1 MIRPII
7 TKAFRRF
14 SPQVALF
21 AVLAITLLLPAT
33 VISAPLA
40 SVFVNGV
47 RIDSYP
53 IVKEG
58 VSYLPIQVMAQALK
72 AEITWDSK
80 LNLVKVNGE
89 ASSATVMNQDGKLY
103 LPIEAFVTAMGG
115 NVAYDGRQNV
125 IRIQTDGTSAS
136 TASVPATKTS
146 AASVQP
152 HTAVAIP
159 AVTPSITPSTS
170 ATIPI
175 GSGQSGTS
183 VQGKYGNSSGTAAGT
198 TTGYGS
204 STGYGSGT
212 TGYGSSTG
220 YGTSTGYGSNN
231 SFSGSYSS
239 SSSAGFPSS
248 YSSANVKADTTVRP
262 IDAPPYLGDNLT
274 PGPSVGLK
282 TDRGTST
289 GYAPLPANAQRPV
302 DGGVY
307 VPRSAQNSIF
317 QVTVTNLE
325 TLSVIK
331 DFYRPRTGYKFVVA
345 YLSQQNVSEQV
356 QIYTGRFSLMDQKG
370 ASYEYIEGLSNFW
383 LVILRPFG
391 VNFGYLVFEVPVDAK
406 PISLVLH
413 ALNQAPL
420 TVSLL

>member
-1 MIRPII
+1 MIRPLI

-14 SPQVALF
+14 SSQAALF

-89 ASSATVMNQDGKLY
+89 ASSATVMNQNGKIY

-136 TASVPATKTS
+136 SASVPSSQSGVAN
-146 AASVQP
+146 VQP
-152 HTAVAIP
+152 RNTVTIP
-159 AVTPSITPSTS
+159 PATPSTS
-170 ATIPI
+170 ASIPI
-175 GSGQSGTS
+175 SSNDSGVSA
-183 VQGKYGNSSGTAAGT
+183 QGKYNQGTATTSGGSTGGYTGGYGNSS
-198 TTGYGS
+198 TTGYGN
-204 STGYGSGT
+204 GST
-212 TGYGSSTG
+212 TGYGNGNTFNG
-220 YGTSTGYGSNN
+220 A
-231 SFSGSYSS
+231 YSS
-239 SSSAGFPSS
+239 SSSPGFPSS

-370 ASYEYIEGLSNFW
+370 TSYEYIEGLSNFW

>member
-1 MIRPII
+1 MIRPLI

-21 AVLAITLLLPAT
+21 AVLAMTLLLPAT

-89 ASSATVMNQDGKLY
+89 ASSATVLNKDGRIY

-125 IRIQTDGTSAS
+125 IRIQTDGSVPS
-136 TASVPATKTS
+136 SASVPS
-146 AASVQP
+146 GQSGSASVQP
-152 HTAVAIP
+152 RNTVTIP
-159 AVTPSITPSTS
+159 PVTPSTPSTS

-175 GSGQSGTS
+175 GSGQTGTS
-183 VQGKYGNSSGTAAGT
+183 VQGKYDNGSGTATG
-198 TTGYGS
+198 TTGYGNS
-204 STGYGSGT
+204 GSTTGYGSGT
-212 TGYGSSTG
+212 TGYGNGNTFNG
-220 YGTSTGYGSNN
+220 A
-231 SFSGSYSS
+231 YSS
-239 SSSAGFPSS
+239 SSPGFPSS

-282 TDRGTST
+282 SDRGTST

-370 ASYEYIEGLSNFW
+370 TSYEYIEGLSNFW